1 MPRRLAFGA
10 VAVAL
15 LMVAALGGC
24 SDDDEPQ
31 AAGSTTTTVDPD
43 ASTPTFVGDGSP
55 FCDAMLGVG
64 QVGRDEN
71 ATAAEVLED
80 NERLVG
86 FLDAAEAVV
95 PADAPAGFDALLA
108 DYRTAAAAITT
119 AEGDVTAAFAALEAE
134 APEVVE
140 RLGSSDSHAAAF
152 AFLVERCG
160 ISAP

>member
-1 MPRRLAFGA
+1 MPRRLALVFLA
-10 VAVAL
+10 AAL
-15 LMVAALGGC
+15 LAAAALGAC
-24 SDDDEPQ
+24 TDDDAPQ

-43 ASTPTFVGDGSP
+43 ASTPTFVGDGSA

-71 ATAAEVLED
+71 ATAAEVLAD

-86 FLDAAEAVV
+86 FLDDAEAAV
-95 PADAPAGFDALLA
+95 PADAPSGFGALLA
-108 DYRTAAAAITT
+108 DYRTAAAAIT
-119 AEGDVTAAFAALEAE
+119 AAAGDVPAAFAALEAE

-140 RLGSSDSHAAAF
+140 RLGSSESHAAAF

-160 ISAP
+160 ITAP